1 MKIILFLILSI
12 SFFPSVVFSTPKDDL
27 NLELR
32 KELGQVDK
40 KQEVIPQEQPNSI
53 TTEENNPIRER
64 YGNPEEENSSL
75 LWILVKI
82 AFVFAVL
89 TGIFYFALR
98 FLSKNRDSR
107 FPVKGLMRVLSSL
120 PIAGGKEVQILDVGG
135 SLFLIGVSENSISL
149 IKELDSPDLKEKVF
163 SAKDSAEPP
172 TENFVDVL
180 LKNFKNTE
188 TLKLIVG
195 GIPKNSPPS
204 EDDVLQEI
212 KSRQIDRLEQLR
224 KDRQD
229 ILKKEVDSTN
239 FNNYA

>member
-1 MKIILFLILSI
+1 MRLLLCLILSLY
-12 SFFPSVVFSTPKDDL
+12 FFPPQIFSSPKDEL

-40 KQEVIPQEQPNSI
+40 KQELKSTEEPNS
-53 TTEENNPIRER
+53 TEEKNPIKER
-64 YGNPEEENSSL
+64 YGMTEEENSSL

-107 FPVKGLMRVLSSL
+107 YPVKGMMRVLSSL

-135 SLFLIGVSENSISL
+135 SLFLIGVSENSVSL
-149 IKELDSPDLKEKVF
+149 IKEIDSPELKEKVF
-163 SAKDSAEPP
+163 SAKDSSEPP
-172 TENFVDVL
+172 TDNFVDVL

-188 TLKLIVG
+188 TLRSIVN
-195 GIPKNSPPS
+195 GIPKNTVPT
-204 EDDVLQEI
+204 EEDVLQEI

>member
-1 MKIILFLILSI
+1 MD
-12 SFFPSVVFSTPKDDL
+12 VYSTPKDDL

-32 KELGQVDK
+32 KELGMEDK
-40 KQEVIPQEQPNSI
+40 KNEKKVEEATPSVEEKNPIKERYG
-53 TTEENNPIRER
+53 TTEEES
-64 YGNPEEENSSL
+64 SSL

-82 AFVFAVL
+82 AMVFAIL

-135 SLFLIGVSENSISL
+135 NLFLIGVSENSISL
-149 IKELDSPDLKEKVF
+149 IKELDSPELKEKVF
-163 SAKDSAEPP
+163 SSRDSAEPP
-172 TENFVDVL
+172 TDNFVDIL

-188 TLKLIVG
+188 ALKSVVG
-195 GIPKNSPPS
+195 SITKSSSPS
-204 EDDVLQEI
+204 EEDVLQEI

>member
-1 MKIILFLILSI
+1 MKTILLLILSLNL
-12 SFFPSVVFSTPKDDL
+12 FFVDVHATPAEDL

-32 KELGQVDK
+32 KELGVEDK
-40 KQEVIPQEQPNSI
+40 KNEKKAEETTPSVEEKNPIKERYG
-53 TTEENNPIRER
+53 TTEEES
-64 YGNPEEENSSL
+64 GSL

-82 AFVFAVL
+82 AMVFAIL
-89 TGIFYFALR
+89 TGIFYYALR

-135 SLFLIGVSENSISL
+135 TLLLIGVSENSISL
-149 IKELDSPDLKEKVF
+149 LKELDSPELKEKVY

-172 TENFVDVL
+172 TDNFVDIL
-180 LKNFKNTE
+180 LKNFKNTDA
-188 TLKLIVG
+188 LKSIVG
-195 GIPKNSPPS
+195 GISKNASPS
-204 EDDVLQEI
+204 EEDVLQEI
-212 KSRQIDRLEQLR
+212 KSRQIDRLEQMR